1 MSDVEREAACMGDEV
16 AAWKQEREFLTSH
29 GWLPAPRVTQ
39 PDGRRRKANG
49 GRPRTESCHVYVA
62 HCPGISR
69 VKVGISGQVMR
80 RMTSLEAEAGAAVH
94 LVLARMSVTTAAV
107 EIERMALEHLR
118 ANPGTEWAAATPDE
132 AVAAVLRAFD
142 QVAGMRRVDPFVTD
156 DEARKARIFRL
167 QSNVV

>member
-1 MSDVEREAACMGDEV
+1 MSDVGRETACMGDEV
-16 AAWKQEREFLTSH
+16 AGWKEEREFLTSH

-39 PDGRRRKANG
+39 RDGRPRKTAG
-49 GRPRTESCHVYVA
+49 GRPRAASCHVYVA

-80 RMTSLEAEAGAAVH
+80 RLTGLQTEVGAEVH
-94 LVLARMSVTTAAV
+94 LVLARLSVTAAAV